1 MDVLPIQ
8 RKLDASD
15 IAPERLAGSSQ
26 LSEQEKIAEA
36 ARQFEAI
43 LLRHILENSQKTVIK
58 SSLSD
63 DSTAAS
69 IYRDLVTNQLAD
81 SISKSG
87 TFGLGKTFER
97 QFTRQLPPD
106 LAGHEPKTAAPPTAR
121 PASDGVR
128 PSFGPAAHTLLRL
141 DPESPAR

>member
-1 MDVLPIQ
+1 MDIAPIQ
-8 RKLDASD
+8 RHLEASD
-15 IAPERLAGSSQ
+15 IPPERLAGNSQ
-26 LSEQEKIAEA
+26 LTDAQKIGEA

-43 LLRHILENSQKTVIK
+43 LLRQILENTQKTVIRSK
-58 SSLSD
+58 YAD
-63 DSTAAS
+63 ETMAS
-69 IYRDLVTNQLAD
+69 GIYRDMVTSQLAD